1 MRTYDF
7 TPPWRSSIGF
17 DRLFELINSA
27 QVSENEGY
35 PPYDIVRLGDDVYR
49 ISLALAGFAPDDIT
63 ITAQQNL
70 LTVGGRRAHA
80 GEREYLYQG
89 IATRPFE
96 RQFSLADF
104 VEVAGASF
112 ENGLLQIDLIRKV
125 PEAMKPRRIEI
136 RRTTESPG
144 KSEKTAPAHIKVA

>member
-7 TPPWRSSIGF
+7 TPLWRSNIGF
-17 DRLFELINSA
+17 DRLFDLMNSA
-27 QVSENEGY
+27 QLSENEGY
-35 PPYDIVRLGDDVYR
+35 PPYDIVRLGDDTYR
-49 ISLALAGFAPDDIT
+49 ISLALDGFSPDDIT

-70 LTVGGRRAHA
+70 LTIAGRRAQA

-104 VEVAGASF
+104 VEVAGAAF
-112 ENGLLQIDLIRKV
+112 ENGLLQIDLVRRV
-125 PEAMKPRRIEI
+125 PEAMKPRKIEI
-136 RRTTESPG
+136 TRGARAAT
-144 KSEKTAPAHIKVA
+144 KSEKTPAAQIKVA